1 MKRINTKNWFLHF
14 PKKLRTT
21 PLGSSFRLKLTK
33 FQAFLWNLSLSVRI
47 LIKKIFGCKPHLLYS
62 WDLFG
67 SYLPIVWIKSFSNM
81 YNISSFQIWN
91 VVNMPWIKQVKA
103 GKRKCEKKY
112 VGVKMSSWL
121 NLFFFVLNNQHEAL
135 EMSLYSL
142 VHKHKEE
149 DNNVL
154 EER

>member
-1 MKRINTKNWFLHF
+1 M
-14 PKKLRTT
+14 
-21 PLGSSFRLKLTK
+21 
-33 FQAFLWNLSLSVRI
+33 
-47 LIKKIFGCKPHLLYS
+47 
-62 WDLFG
+62 
-67 SYLPIVWIKSFSNM
+67 
-81 YNISSFQIWN
+81 
-91 VVNMPWIKQVKA
+91 KA